1 MAVLTNKSIASTYIS
16 LLSIGSTSTSS
27 LSGSIQSLTDGTGQL
42 SPLAMSTTQ
51 IQFNTST
58 NTFKFPSTR
67 GTINQILKLADA
79 NGTLSWADDNL
90 SNTLNFSGGGSTTG
104 SITLNTQ
111 ILAFTGTANE
121 IVTSASSQAI
131 TLSFP
136 TTGVT
141 LPNGSEATTQ
151 SIATA
156 SVNGAVNNSTTV
168 ILDGN
173 VGTIEVGD
181 AVVGFD
187 IVGEITV
194 ATVTD
199 QNNITLSLAQTIA
212 NNVVLSFRNNTTK
225 VATTAYVEAAITAIT
240 PPSGDVS
247 KTGTITANQ
256 IAVWNDSTDELRS
269 DAAISIATDGT
280 ITLYQPNSDDPIVV
294 TNSYNIGGGNI
305 ANVTGVNNVG
315 FGKDNLS
322 TITSGYENIA
332 IGNEAGKGITTGN
345 FNVSIGEYTAIRAN
359 SGQEKTTTVGWGAN
373 RWNTG
378 DHNTAIGASALT
390 GVYYGTNTGYSN
402 TAIGSGSLT
411 NLTTGSDN
419 TSLGTDSLTNL
430 TTGQKNVALGSRSG
444 FAMTTGSQNVIIG
457 SFTGFRAAVVGGLPE
472 YSIITSS
479 NNIVLSDGD
488 GNVRQVI
495 DSNGKVFI
503 ESQYAGGRLNVKSS
517 GTNPYEGIN
526 VGSSALD
533 SIYAYITH
541 NGTQALIGSSGIEN
555 DAAAY
560 TPLSLQTSEVD
571 RLTISTGG
579 LVKVGNSTQNNSW
592 ITTQSTANWHS
603 GIKLTRGLGDNSN
616 SQNNNF
622 GIMTYDN
629 GLEISTFTSP
639 SNDITGRNT
648 LLTISSGGNVGI
660 GGTPPSIT
668 GYTALSINNAT
679 NGAILDL
686 EQGDAMKARFI
697 ATATTA
703 TIETGSGIPFA
714 IDVNGNGSSNLTISS
729 TGVATFSNYIDT
741 PEVRQGGEFMIG
753 RSSNIIRMGSGDA
766 SDSLAF
772 YSGSSQRMR
781 ITSGGNVLFNGTSSI
796 PSTSV
801 FGSGFWNITG
811 QRQILRQSTDIIST
825 TGSSLQQF
833 FTPSGQAGSIDVN
846 GTSTS
851 YITSSDYRL
860 KENVNPITNAIA
872 RLNQLKPSRFNFITN
887 ADRTVD
893 GFLAHEVQEIIPEA
907 ISGEKD
913 AMKDEEF
920 VLTPRVDEVTD
931 EKGNVITEA
940 VEAVMETRTVPDYQ
954 GIDQSKIVPL
964 LTAAIQEQQTI
975 IEDLKSRIETL
986 EG

>member
-1 MAVLTNKSIASTYIS
+1 MLHVTCNFFNIEKYI
-16 LLSIGSTSTSS
+16 IVYY
-27 LSGSIQSLTDGTGQL
+27 SGVKKLNFFSFSQL
-42 SPLAMSTTQ
+42 SDIM
-51 IQFNTST
+51 
-58 NTFKFPSTR
+58 
-67 GTINQILKLADA
+67 
-79 NGTLSWADDNL
+79 
-90 SNTLNFSGGGSTTG
+90 
-104 SITLNTQ
+104 
-111 ILAFTGTANE
+111 
-121 IVTSASSQAI
+121 
-131 TLSFP
+131 
-136 TTGVT
+136 
-141 LPNGSEATTQ
+141 
-151 SIATA
+151 
-156 SVNGAVNNSTTV
+156 
-168 ILDGN
+168 ILDGSN
-173 VGTIEVGD
+173 GHVGIGVNSPSVRLDVGGVSNGD
-181 AVVGFD
+181 STARFAKTSEGTLLLGGNRSTSNCPFIGSENNFD
-187 IVGEITV
+187 FAFIT
-194 ATVTD
+194 
-199 QNNITLSLAQTIA
+199 
-212 NNVVLSFRNNTTK
+212 NNT
-225 VATTAYVEAAITAIT
+225 
-240 PPSGDVS
+240 
-247 KTGTITANQ
+247 
-256 IAVWNDSTDELRS
+256 
-269 DAAISIATDGT
+269 
-280 ITLYQPNSDDPIVV
+280 
-294 TNSYNIGGGNI
+294 
-305 ANVTGVNNVG
+305 
-315 FGKDNLS
+315 
-322 TITSGYENIA
+322 
-332 IGNEAGKGITTGN
+332 
-345 FNVSIGEYTAIRAN
+345 
-359 SGQEKTTTVGWGAN
+359 EKM
-373 RWNTG
+373 R
-378 DHNTAIGASALT
+378 
-390 GVYYGTNTGYSN
+390 
-402 TAIGSGSLT
+402 
-411 NLTTGSDN
+411 
-419 TSLGTDSLTNL
+419 
-430 TTGQKNVALGSRSG
+430 
-444 FAMTTGSQNVIIG
+444 
-457 SFTGFRAAVVGGLPE
+457 
-472 YSIITSS
+472 
-479 NNIVLSDGD
+479 
-488 GNVRQVI
+488 
-495 DSNGKVFI
+495 
-503 ESQYAGGRLNVKSS
+503 
-517 GTNPYEGIN
+517 
-526 VGSSALD
+526 
-533 SIYAYITH
+533 
-541 NGTQALIGSSGIEN
+541 
-555 DAAAY
+555 
-560 TPLSLQTSEVD
+560 
-571 RLTISTGG
+571 
-579 LVKVGNSTQNNSW
+579 
-592 ITTQSTANWHS
+592 
-603 GIKLTRGLGDNSN
+603 
-616 SQNNNF
+616 
-622 GIMTYDN
+622 
-629 GLEISTFTSP
+629 
-639 SNDITGRNT
+639 
-648 LLTISSGGNVGI
+648 ISSGGNVGI

-741 PEVRQGGEFMIG
+741 PEVRQDGEFMIG